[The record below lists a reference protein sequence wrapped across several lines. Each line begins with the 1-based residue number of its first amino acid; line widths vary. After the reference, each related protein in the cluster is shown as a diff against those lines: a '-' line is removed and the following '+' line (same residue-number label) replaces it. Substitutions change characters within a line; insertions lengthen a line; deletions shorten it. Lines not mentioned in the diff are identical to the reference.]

1 MFKKVKKAIIY
12 KILTSLFIQG
22 LALIIPIFWSKIIN
36 NLSLGLFNKCYY
48 LIVVTVFL
56 TIFYYIWSFFN
67 QKSWYLLYNSLY
79 IEYNKRLSEEKIN
92 KLTLGGY
99 TNVINNDIDIICTFF
114 CNIITRIFQ
123 VIEFIIIY
131 VYFLTLNFNIFLVTF
146 IISILMIL
154 VLVMSSNGIETRNK
168 KRKSDL
174 DDKTIMSHE
183 VYSTLKKNIKDKNIY
198 KSFFNS
204 TNKYLRANRDFN
216 IFIQLVINFILIV
229 IETTQY
235 GLIFYGVYLM
245 SIGDIELGTITLI
258 YSYYAKII
266 ANFNVLVNINADYQS
281 FRVSLTRLNEIL
293 E

>member
-22 LALIIPIFWSKIIN
+22 LALIIPIYWSKIIN

-48 LIVVTVFL
+48 LIVVIVFL
-56 TIFYYIWSFFN
+56 TIFYYAWSFFN

-92 KLTLGGY
+92 KLSLGGY
-99 TNVINNDIDIICTFF
+99 TNVINNDVDIICTFF
-114 CNIITRIFQ
+114 CNIITRVFQ

-131 VYFLTLNFNIFLVTF
+131 IYFLTLNFNIFLITF
-146 IISILMIL
+146 IISMLMIL
-154 VLVMSSNGIETRNK
+154 VLVMSSKGIEERNK

-183 VYSTLKKNIKDKNIY
+183 VYATLKKNNRDKNIY
-198 KSFFNS
+198 KSFFTS
-204 TNKYLRANRDFN
+204 TNKYLKANRDFN

-229 IETTQY
+229 IEVTQY
-235 GLIFYGVYLM
+235 GLIFYSVYLM
-245 SIGDIELGTITLI
+245 SIGNIELGTITLI

-281 FRVSLTRLNEIL
+281 FRVSLSRLNEIL
-293 E
+293 V

>member
-48 LIVVTVFL
+48 LIVVIVFL
-56 TIFYYIWSFFN
+56 TIFYYVWSFFN

-99 TNVINNDIDIICTFF
+99 TNVINNDVDIICTFF

-131 VYFLTLNFNIFLVTF
+131 IYFLTLNFNIFLITF
-146 IISILMIL
+146 IISLLMIL
-154 VLVMSSNGIETRNK
+154 VLVMSSKGIEDRNK

-183 VYSTLKKNIKDKNIY
+183 VYATLKKNIKDKNIY
-198 KSFFNS
+198 KSFFTS

-229 IETTQY
+229 IEVTQY
-235 GLIFYGVYLM
+235 GLIFYSVYLM
-245 SIGDIELGTITLI
+245 SIGNIELGTITLI

-281 FRVSLTRLNEIL
+281 FRVSLNRLNEIL
-293 E
+293 V

>member
-48 LIVVTVFL
+48 LIVVIVFL
-56 TIFYYIWSFFN
+56 TIFYYVWSFFN

-131 VYFLTLNFNIFLVTF
+131 IYFLTLDFNIFLITF
-146 IISILMIL
+146 IISMLMIL
-154 VLVMSSNGIETRNK
+154 VLVMSSKGIEARNK

-183 VYSTLKKNIKDKNIY
+183 VYATLKKNNRDKNIY
-198 KSFFNS
+198 KSFFTS
-204 TNKYLRANRDFN
+204 TNKYLKANRDFN

-229 IETTQY
+229 IEVTQY
-235 GLIFYGVYLM
+235 GLIFYSVYLM

-281 FRVSLTRLNEIL
+281 FRVSLNRLNEIL
-293 E
+293 V

>member
-36 NLSLGLFNKCYY
+36 NLSHALFNKCYY
-48 LIVVTVFL
+48 LIVVIVFL
-56 TIFYYIWSFFN
+56 TIFYYVWSFFN
-67 QKSWYLLYNSLY
+67 QKSWYPLYNSLY

-99 TNVINNDIDIICTFF
+99 TNVINNDVDIICTFF

-131 VYFLTLNFNIFLVTF
+131 IYFLTLNFNIFLITF

-154 VLVMSSNGIETRNK
+154 VLVMSSKGIEARNK
-168 KRKSDL
+168 KRKNDL

-183 VYSTLKKNIKDKNIY
+183 VYATLKKNNRDKNIY
-198 KSFFNS
+198 KSFFTS
-204 TNKYLRANRDFN
+204 TNKYLKANKDFN

-229 IETTQY
+229 IEVTQY

-281 FRVSLTRLNEIL
+281 FRVSLNRLNEIL
-293 E
+293 V